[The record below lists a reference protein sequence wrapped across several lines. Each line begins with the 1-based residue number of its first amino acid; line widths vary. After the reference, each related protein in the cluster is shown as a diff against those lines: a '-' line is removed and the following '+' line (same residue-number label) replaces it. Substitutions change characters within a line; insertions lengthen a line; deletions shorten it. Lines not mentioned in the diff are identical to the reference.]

1 MEFCNCSYDLD
12 FSRNANFT
20 DLRWYLKIH
29 YILLV
34 MLSIAIGCII
44 LALLFIFQSR
54 RRQRDVG
61 KLTMCAIGIILW
73 VIFVALN
80 IFLGAGTVFY
90 PLYHTALTIA
100 FLGLA
105 LFLNDLMSAHP
116 RHIFLAILWSLI
128 AVGEF
133 YSWFSW
139 LSTWSNP
146 IPLFNFVFEY
156 TFGFVIAVYGSY
168 VYWHMWRKTR
178 EYQSALMLF
187 ACVLLCFG
195 LAIWGLRNYIELPI
209 STLASAIFSMEGV
222 STFTIP
228 VVVMLVTFVGDP
240 DYIFRLP
247 DNYYLLLVTY
257 KNLGLAVHYVRFQSS
272 KAIDV
277 EETTFGLSYC
287 C

>member
-1 MEFCNCSYDLD
+1 
-12 FSRNANFT
+12 
-20 DLRWYLKIH
+20 
-29 YILLV
+29 
-34 MLSIAIGCII
+34 
-44 LALLFIFQSR
+44 
-54 RRQRDVG
+54 
-61 KLTMCAIGIILW
+61 
-73 VIFVALN
+73 
-80 IFLGAGTVFY
+80 
-90 PLYHTALTIA
+90 
-100 FLGLA
+100 
-105 LFLNDLMSAHP
+105 MSAHP
-116 RHIFLAILWSLI
+116 RHIFLAILWSSI

-195 LAIWGLRNYIELPI
+195 LAIWGLSNYIELPI

-228 VVVMLVTFVGDP
+228 VVVMLVTFVGTQITFSACP
-240 DYIFRLP
+240 TII
-247 DNYYLLLVTY
+247 TY
-257 KNLGLAVHYVRFQSS
+257 F
-272 KAIDV
+272 
-277 EETTFGLSYC
+277 LSPIRIWD
-287 C
+287 